1 MEQIFRLTATEIG
14 YKISTGE
21 VCPVELTEAYIK
33 SIKSNPNSSSIFTTV
48 MEESALKQASNA
60 KLRARHNKRLSKLD
74 GVTISWKD
82 VCNMD
87 GVATEAGS
95 ALLKN
100 QVPNFNAVVV
110 ENATKAGL
118 ISLGKTH
125 MTELAFSG
133 LGINPV
139 TETPGNSVNS
149 ELASGGSSSGSAVS
163 VALNLA
169 SGSIGSDTG
178 GSVRVPAAWNNLVGL
193 KTTHGLASLYGIV
206 PLCPKFDTIGPIV
219 KSVEDAANF
228 LSAILLD
235 KRIKLK
241 KETLEFKNFAVI
253 ETMFLE
259 TLDSEINV
267 TFENCLQTLT
277 DFGIQ
282 ITRLRSPIVTDA
294 MSLSSAVFSPEAYGT
309 WKHLIETDPSKMY
322 PPILERFRSGQK
334 VSGPEYVDAWRKL
347 DMLRKQYLDYIS
359 QFDAILAP
367 TTPILP
373 PRIDSLLSDNSY
385 FSEKNLLALRNT
397 RFANLMNLPALTI
410 PTNSNFCGLMV
421 MGKPFKEKSLLKIGK
436 SIEKIIKN

>member
-14 YKISTGE
+14 YNISTGE
-21 VCPVELTEAYIK
+21 VCPEELTEAYIK
-33 SIKSNPNSSSIFTTV
+33 SIKTHPNSSSIFTTV

-82 VCNMD
+82 LCNMD

-100 QVPNFNAVVV
+100 QVPNFNAVIV

-228 LSAILLD
+228 LSAIL
-235 KRIKLK
+235 RISS
-241 KETLEFKNFAVI
+241 TLALGIPSRENPPMGEIRTRSPSRA
-253 ETMFLE
+253 
-259 TLDSEINV
+259 SEISS
-267 TFENCLQTLT
+267 E
-277 DFGIQ
+277 GIKKSV
-282 ITRLRSPIVTDA
+282 L
-294 MSLSSAVFSPEAYGT
+294 
-309 WKHLIETDPSKMY
+309 
-322 PPILERFRSGQK
+322 
-334 VSGPEYVDAWRKL
+334 
-347 DMLRKQYLDYIS
+347 
-359 QFDAILAP
+359 
-367 TTPILP
+367 LP
-373 PRIDSLLSDNSY
+373 
-385 FSEKNLLALRNT
+385 
-397 RFANLMNLPALTI
+397 
-410 PTNSNFCGLMV
+410 
-421 MGKPFKEKSLLKIGK
+421 
-436 SIEKIIKN
+436 